1 MESVPAVPEP
11 LPEPVPARP
20 EPVPADAASGPSPRR
35 LKFEIAIVLGLSLGQ
50 SAAYA
55 ITQFIEY
62 YVKQVD
68 ISTTTSTLN
77 RSTSSVAWIDLVQQ
91 LMVIGFRLMPVLLV
105 FYLFSDRGRSAW
117 RALGLVG
124 PWSRVKGD
132 IGWTFGIAAIIG
144 IPGIALY
151 AVSRA
156 LGMTV
161 NIDTSGLPDQWWA
174 ATILLLSAASTGI
187 LEEVIAV
194 GYFVTRL
201 REMRWGVPAAILA
214 SALLR
219 GAYHLYQG
227 WPMALGNVVMGVVFA
242 YVYVRRGRL
251 GPLIAA
257 HLLMDSIAF
266 IGPELAPESWLVWLG
281 LQ

>member
-1 MESVPAVPEP
+1 MTDSPAAAVAPT
-11 LPEPVPARP
+11 
-20 EPVPADAASGPSPRR
+20 DAGPSPRR
-35 LKFEIAIVLGLSLGQ
+35 LKWEIAIVLGLSLGQ

-62 YVKQVD
+62 YVKEVD
-68 ISTTTSTLN
+68 LSTTSSTLN
-77 RSTSSVAWIDLVQQ
+77 TSTSSVAWIDLVQQ

-117 RALGLVG
+117 RTLGLTG
-124 PWSRVKGD
+124 PWSAVRGD
-132 IGWTFGIAAIIG
+132 VGWTFGIAAIIG
-144 IPGIALY
+144 LPGIALY
-151 AVSRA
+151 TVSRA
-156 LGMTV
+156 LGETITI
-161 NIDTSGLPDQWWA
+161 NTSGLPDEWWS
-174 ATILLLSAASTGI
+174 ATILLLSAASVGI
-187 LEEVIAV
+187 LEEVVAV
-194 GYFVTRL
+194 GYLVTRL
-201 REMRWGVPAAILA
+201 RDLRWGIPAAILA

-257 HLLMDSIAF
+257 HLLMDAVAF
-266 IGPELAPESWLVWLG
+266 IGPEVAPESWLVWLG